1 MDDDTTFDERVNEVR
16 ERRRRDPV
24 GGDDIT
30 GLSALDEVAA
40 GQAHPLGTD
49 PIGQPD
55 FRTGDSDDEIEQ
67 LRRDI
72 SRLEGKVDALLAA
85 LEIEDDDQ

>member
-1 MDDDTTFDERVNEVR
+1 V
-16 ERRRRDPV
+16 
-24 GGDDIT
+24 T
-30 GLSALDEVAA
+30 GLSALDELTA
-40 GQAHPLGTD
+40 GGAYPIGAD

-55 FRTGDSDDEIEQ
+55 FRTGGSDDEIEA

-85 LEIEDDDQ
+85 LDADVRE